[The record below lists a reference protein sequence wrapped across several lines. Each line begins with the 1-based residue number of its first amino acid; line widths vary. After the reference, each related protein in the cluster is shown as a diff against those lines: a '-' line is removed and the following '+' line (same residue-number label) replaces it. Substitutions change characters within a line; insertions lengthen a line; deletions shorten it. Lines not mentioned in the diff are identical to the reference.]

1 MGPLHHVMR
10 KALSVAWAAVLL
22 VSLFPLSAAQAA
34 VPAPAA
40 VTRAVTCTDSVGAS
54 IAPPPASALV
64 TGLPGYR
71 AQFYGQSGYPTICP
85 GSVSTATIAFH
96 NSGSLGWYLGSAP
109 AYLGTW
115 GPEPGQDRPSI
126 LGGDGTL
133 GSPATGWPSANRLAV
148 QPDGYVGPGQVA
160 WFRFT
165 VKAPTTPGVYRL
177 GIRPVIEGKQ
187 WLDDYGVFWYVT
199 VKQDDETVP
208 QLSAGPRTYYPSLV
222 NGVRQIRVPSLMY
235 HYTDWL
241 PANADRFRV
250 DLTVSPTDFEEHL
263 KYLRANGYTSV
274 TTSEIWWTLD
284 QGGPLPQRPVN
295 LTFDDGTVGNY
306 HYAYKIL
313 KKYGL
318 FGTFYISLN
327 LVGREGYLTRAMLK
341 EMVDG
346 GMDIQSHAVDHVSML
361 TADQTY
367 QMCTSRR
374 ILSEWTG
381 KDVRHFA
388 YPAGEYNTAAFASL
402 ARCGYLSAYWK
413 AGGSLQSSDRMYLLY
428 RERVRGGQ
436 GLAALLSALGR

>member
-1 MGPLHHVMR
+1 MR

-133 GSPATGWPSANRLAV
+133 GSPATGWPSANRLAL

-165 VKAPTTPGVYRL
+165 VKAPMTPGIYRL
-177 GIRPVIEGKQ
+177 GIRPLVEGKQ

-208 QLSAGPRTYYPSLV
+208 QLSAGPRTYYPTLV
-222 NGVRQIRVPSLMY
+222 NGIRQIRVPSLMY

-250 DLTVSPTDFEEHL
+250 DLTVSPTDFEEHV
-263 KYLRANGYTSV
+263 KYLKANGYTPV

-284 QGGPLPQRPVN
+284 QGGPLPQRPVH

-318 FGTFYISLN
+318 SGTFYISLN
-327 LVGREGYLTRAMLK
+327 LVGREGYITRAMLK

-346 GMDIQSHAVDHVSML
+346 GMDIQSHGVDHASML

-388 YPAGEYNTAAFASL
+388 YPAGEYNTAAFATL

>member
-1 MGPLHHVMR
+1 MGALHHAMR
-10 KALSVAWAAVLL
+10 KALAVACAAVLL
-22 VSLFPLSAAQAA
+22 VGAFPVAPVARAA
-34 VPAPAA
+34 
-40 VTRAVTCTDSVGAS
+40 TCTSTVGPS
-54 IAPPPASALV
+54 IAAPPASALV

-71 AQFYGQSGYPTICP
+71 TQFYGQSGYPTLCP
-85 GSVSTATIAFH
+85 GESSSATIAFH
-96 NSGSLGWYLGSAP
+96 NSGTLGWYLGSAP
-109 AYLGTW
+109 ASLGTW

-126 LGGDGTL
+126 LGGDGTQ
-133 GSPATGWPSANRLAV
+133 GSPATGWPAPNRLAV
-148 QPDGYVGPGQVA
+148 QPAAYVGPGQVA

-165 VKAPTTPGVYRL
+165 VKAPTAPGIYRL
-177 GIRPVIEGKQ
+177 GIRPLVEGKQ

-208 QLSAGPRTYYPSLV
+208 TLAAGPRTYYPTLV
-222 NGVRQIRVPSLMY
+222 NGVRQIRVPAPMY

-250 DLTVSPTDFEEHL
+250 DLTVSPTDFEDHV

-318 FGTFYISLN
+318 SGTFYISLN

-388 YPAGEYNTAAFASL
+388 YPAGEYNKAGDGGAAAFATL

-413 AGGSLQSSDRMYLLY
+413 AGGSLQSADRIFLLY

-436 GLAALLSALGR
+436 GLAALLSALSR

>member
-1 MGPLHHVMR
+1 MGPLHQMMR
-10 KALSVAWAAVLL
+10 KAITTALAVALL
-22 VSLFPLSAAQAA
+22 AGAFPA
-34 VPAPAA
+34 VPVARAA
-40 VTRAVTCTDSVGAS
+40 TCTSTVGPS

-71 AQFYGQSGYPTICP
+71 TQFYGQSGYPTLCP
-85 GSVSTATIAFH
+85 GEVSTATIAFH
-96 NSGSLGWYLGSAP
+96 NSGSLGWYKGSAP

-126 LGGDGTL
+126 LGGDGTQ
-133 GSPATGWPSANRLAV
+133 GSPATGWPSASRLAV
-148 QPDGYVGPGQVA
+148 QPDAYVGPGQVA
-160 WFRFT
+160 WFQFT

-208 QLSAGPRTYYPSLV
+208 QLSTGARTYYPSLV

-241 PANADRFRV
+241 PANADRFRA

-263 KYLRANGYTSV
+263 KFLRANGYTPV

-295 LTFDDGTVGNY
+295 ITFDDGTVGNY
-306 HYAYKIL
+306 HYAYKNL

-318 FGTFYISLN
+318 SGTFYISLN
-327 LVGREGYLTRAMLK
+327 LVGREGYITRAMLK

-428 RERVRGGQ
+428 RERVRGQQ

>member
-1 MGPLHHVMR
+1 MAALHHAMR
-10 KALSVAWAAVLL
+10 KVLTAACVAALL
-22 VSLFPLSAAQAA
+22 VCLLPSATARAA
-34 VPAPAA
+34 VPAPSAA
-40 VTRAVTCTDSVGAS
+40 TRAVTCTDSVGAS
-54 IAPPPASALV
+54 IAPPPGSALV

-71 AQFYGQSGYPTICP
+71 AQFYGQSGYPTLCP
-85 GSVSTATIAFH
+85 GAVSTATIAFH

-126 LGGDGTL
+126 LGGDGTQ
-133 GSPATGWPSANRLAV
+133 GSPATGWPASNRLAV

-165 VKAPTTPGVYRL
+165 VKAPTAPGVYRL
-177 GIRPVIEGKQ
+177 GIRPLVEGRQ

-199 VKQDDETVP
+199 VKQDDENVP
-208 QLSAGPRTYYPSLV
+208 QLAAGPRTYYPTLV

-241 PANADRFRV
+241 PENADRFRV

-263 KYLRANGYTSV
+263 KYLKANGYTSV
-274 TTSEIWWTLD
+274 TTPEIWWTLD

-313 KKYGL
+313 KKYGMT
-318 FGTFYISLN
+318 GTFYITAN
-327 LVGREGYLTRAMLK
+327 LVGRGGYLDRAMLK

-367 QMCTSRR
+367 QMCASRR
-374 ILSEWTG
+374 ILSDWTG
-381 KDVRHFA
+381 KEVRHFA
-388 YPAGEYNTAAFASL
+388 YPAGDYNGAAFATL

-413 AGGSLQSSDRMYLLY
+413 AGGSLQSSDRMFLLY
-428 RERVRGGQ
+428 RERVRGQQ
-436 GLAALLSALGR
+436 GLAALLTALSR

>member
-1 MGPLHHVMR
+1 MGPLHQMMR
-10 KALSVAWAAVLL
+10 KAITTALAVVLL
-22 VSLFPLSAAQAA
+22 VGAFPA
-34 VPAPAA
+34 VPVARAA
-40 VTRAVTCTDSVGAS
+40 TCTSTVGPS

-71 AQFYGQSGYPTICP
+71 TQFYGQSGYPTLCP
-85 GSVSTATIAFH
+85 GEVSTATIAFH

-133 GSPATGWPSANRLAV
+133 GSPATGWPSANRLAM

-165 VKAPTTPGVYRL
+165 VKAPTTPGIYRL
-177 GIRPVIEGKQ
+177 GIRPLVEGKQ

-208 QLSAGPRTYYPSLV
+208 QLSAGPRTYYPTLV

-235 HYTDWL
+235 HYTDYL

-250 DLTVSPTDFEEHL
+250 DLTVSPTDFEEHV
-263 KYLRANGYTSV
+263 KYLRANGYTPV
-274 TTSEIWWTLD
+274 TTAEIWWTLD

-318 FGTFYISLN
+318 SGTFYISLN

-388 YPAGEYNTAAFASL
+388 YPAGEYNRAGDGGSAAFASL

-428 RERVRGGQ
+428 RERVRGQQ